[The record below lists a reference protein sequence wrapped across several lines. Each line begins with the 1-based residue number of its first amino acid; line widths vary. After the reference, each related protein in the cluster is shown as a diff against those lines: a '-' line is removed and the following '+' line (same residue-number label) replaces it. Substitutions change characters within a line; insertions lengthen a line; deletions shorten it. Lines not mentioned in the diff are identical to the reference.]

1 MENHSHSED
10 ESADEESPED
20 VDSRLEDFE
29 SRLEDLEAG
38 AGAGGYGAAS
48 AGYGLGGTLAVIRAR
63 EANHAIT
70 RALLHGLPSGSHVI
84 YYILKHC
91 ATLRPFHGEPCDSR
105 LS

>member
-38 AGAGGYGAAS
+38 AGAGGYG
-48 AGYGLGGTLAVIRAR
+48 
-63 EANHAIT
+63 E
-70 RALLHGLPSGSHVI
+70 
-84 YYILKHC
+84 
-91 ATLRPFHGEPCDSR
+91 
-105 LS
+105 

>member
-48 AGYGLGGTLAVIRAR
+48 AGYGLGATLAVILSW
-63 EANHAIT
+63 ESNHAIIW
-70 RALLHGLPSGSHVI
+70 ALLHGLLSWFYVI
-84 YYILKHC
+84 YYIVKNWE
-91 ATLRPFHGEPCDSR
+91 TVR
-105 LS
+105 LF